1 MTPDLPDPATGPAFA
16 EPARA
21 ERLMV
26 GLAGG
31 GVTDDDVDAF
41 RPALLA
47 ALAKAPDPDRALTSI
62 CRLLEAVTS
71 RITQFRYLGQHPTA
85 LPMLAQVLGTSQFL
99 ADILVRSPEYL
110 EILTNPNLIAQGR
123 SAAGMHA
130 ALGQFTGVVSRP
142 QLRLEAMRRFRQREV
157 LRIGAR
163 DILGAATMPETARE
177 FSHLADACVQQCLEI
192 AQQELEETFAVED
205 RVPLCVIGM
214 GKLGGEELN
223 YSSDIDLMFVHADLD
238 AETAPRAA
246 RYATRL
252 AELIVSGLSKRMEN
266 SHLFRVD
273 MRLRPEG
280 RFGSL
285 VRSISSFALYYES
298 WAEPWERQALLK
310 ARTIAGD
317 AELGRAFM
325 RMAEAFVYR
334 RNVTEGFIDAIRAN
348 KRRIEQQAAAQG
360 RALTDVKVGVGGIR
374 DVEFSVQLCQLVA
387 GSHNPWLRTP
397 NTLEALARLRHAGIL
412 RLAEADDMAEDY
424 IFLRNV
430 EHRLQLLYERQTQ
443 ALPTEPAEIE
453 LLAHRLG
460 FLDGPSFESEY
471 ARRTARNHM
480 HFAAIFLENRAPIRQ
495 EPEIARRLVQG
506 LEAGADAVGLEALLA
521 ETGIVDPASALRHL
535 RDAAV
540 GGNYGLASPATRQAM
555 GDLMPHLLACCG
567 ATPDPDAALAA
578 TLELAEV
585 APNPAEI
592 YRSLEQAPE
601 LLERVCRLGAGSP
614 EMARALARRPE
625 WLDMLVDE
633 SMLDAEPK
641 HSDLY
646 ASELSSRLRIDRPGA
661 DLGERFWQS
670 LALYIQRERLRTAAR
685 DLWGD
690 ITAAKVRRELTALAD
705 AVLGVLLERACRL
718 TSEQPLTDD
727 ARSAVHGM
735 AVVGQGKLGGREL
748 SYGSDWDVIFIMQD
762 ADGGPNTP
770 EWRACNGVAEAVLAS
785 GQELRVRGAPVE
797 IDARLRPEGRFGALV
812 RPLADYAAYYRDT
825 AQTWERQALV
835 KARAC
840 AGHAGVGRAFMR
852 VVAERLYSN
861 GLSNEEADEI
871 RRMKRRME
879 AERLRPEMRDRD
891 LKLGHGGMSDIEF
904 AVQLLQLRS
913 GSACPAARAPGT
925 VGALL
930 ALARHGHLRTPD
942 AARLADN
949 YRSLM
954 TLRNRLA
961 LLGGGGPTDLLPESA
976 DALRKVA
983 IGMGCPDLPDTPAGP
998 RLLNRIRDEMR
1009 ETRAIIERIFYQD
1022 TRQELN
1028 APC

>member
-1 MTPDLPDPATGPAFA
+1 MTSEPPDTASRPAFA
-16 EPARA
+16 DPARA

-31 GVTDDDVDAF
+31 GVTDDDVETF

-47 ALAKAPDPDRALTSI
+47 ALAAAPDPDRALTNI
-62 CRLLEAVTS
+62 CRLLESVTG

-85 LPMLAQVLGTSQFL
+85 LPMLTQVLGTSQFL
-99 ADILVRSPEYL
+99 ADILVRNPEYL

-123 SAAGMHA
+123 SAADMHA
-130 ALGQFTGVVSRP
+130 ALGQFTGALSRP

-163 DILGAATMPETARE
+163 DILGSATMPETARE

-192 AQQELEETFAVED
+192 AEQELAETFAAED

-223 YSSDIDLMFVHADLD
+223 YSSDIDLMFVYADLD
-238 AETAPRAA
+238 AEATPRAA

-285 VRSISSFALYYES
+285 ARSISSYALYYES

-325 RMAEAFVYR
+325 RMAKAFVYR
-334 RNVTEGFIDAIRAN
+334 RNVTEGFIDAIRGN

-360 RALTDVKVGVGGIR
+360 RSASDVKVGVGGIR

-387 GSHNPWLRTP
+387 GCHNPWLRTP
-397 NTLEALARLRHAGIL
+397 NTLEALARLRHTGIL

-443 ALPTEPAEIE
+443 ALPAEPAEVE

-460 FLDGPSFESEY
+460 FPDGPAFQREY
-471 ARRTARNHM
+471 ARRTQRNHA
-480 HFAAIFLENRAPIRQ
+480 HYTAIFLENRTPNRH

-506 LEAGADAVGLEALLA
+506 MEAGADSGELEALLA
-521 ETGIVDPASALRHL
+521 ETGVVNPASALRHL
-535 RDAAV
+535 RDATI
-540 GGNYGLASPATRQAM
+540 GGNYGMASPATRQAM
-555 GDLMPHLLACCG
+555 GDLMPSLLACCG

-578 TLELAEV
+578 TLELAE
-585 APNPAEI
+585 ASPNPAEI
-592 YRSLEQAPE
+592 YRSLAQAPE

-614 EMARALARRPE
+614 GMARILARRPE

-641 HSDLY
+641 APELY
-646 ASELSSRLRIDRPGA
+646 TSELTTRLRPDRPGA
-661 DLGERFWQS
+661 DLGESFWQS

-705 AVLGVLLERACRL
+705 AVLGILLERARKLAMAERL
-718 TSEQPLTDD
+718 SE
-727 ARSAVHGM
+727 A
-735 AVVGQGKLGGREL
+735 
-748 SYGSDWDVIFIMQD
+748 
-762 ADGGPNTP
+762 
-770 EWRACNGVAEAVLAS
+770 
-785 GQELRVRGAPVE
+785 GAPVE

-812 RPLADYAAYYRDT
+812 RPLSDYAAYYRDVS
-825 AQTWERQALV
+825 QTWERQALV
-835 KARAC
+835 KARVC
-840 AGHAGVGRAFMR
+840 AGNAGCGREFMR
-852 VVAERLYSN
+852 LVWEQLYSAP
-861 GLSNEEADEI
+861 LPDAQADEV
-871 RRMKRRME
+871 RQMKRRME
-879 AERLRPEMRDRD
+879 AERLKPEMRDRD

-904 AVQLLQLRS
+904 ATQLLQLRH
-913 GSACPAARAPGT
+913 GSAYPPARAPGT

-930 ALARHGHLRTPD
+930 ALARHGGLRAPD
-942 AARLADN
+942 ASRLADN

-961 LLGGGGPTDLLPESA
+961 LLGGGATDLLPDGA

-983 IGMGCPDLPDTPAGP
+983 IGMGCPDLPATPAGE
-998 RLLNRIRDEMR
+998 RLLGRVHDEML
-1009 ETRAIIERIFYQD
+1009 ETRAIIERVFYQE
-1022 TRQELN
+1022 TRQEPH
-1028 APC
+1028 AI

>member
-1 MTPDLPDPATGPAFA
+1 MTSDTPDSASRPAFA
-16 EPARA
+16 DPARA

-31 GVTDDDVDAF
+31 GVTDDVVEAF
-41 RPALLA
+41 RPALLD

-71 RITQFRYLGQHPTA
+71 RITQVRYLGQHPTA

-99 ADILVRSPEYL
+99 ADILVRNPEYL
-110 EILTNPNLIAQGR
+110 EILTSPNLIAEGR
-123 SAAGMHA
+123 SSAAMHA
-130 ALGQFTGVVSRP
+130 ALGQFCGVVSRP

-192 AQQELEETFAVED
+192 AEQELAEAFAVED
-205 RVPLCVIGM
+205 RIPLCVIGM

-223 YSSDIDLMFVHADLD
+223 YSSDIDLMFVHADPD
-238 AETAPRAA
+238 TEAAPRAA

-285 VRSISSFALYYES
+285 VRSISSYSLYYES

-334 RNVTEGFIDAIRAN
+334 RNVTEGFIDAIRSN

-360 RALTDVKVGVGGIR
+360 RSRTDVKVGVGGIR
-374 DVEFSVQLCQLVA
+374 DVEFSVQLCQLIA

-412 RLAEADDMAEDY
+412 RPAEADDMAEDY
-424 IFLRNV
+424 VFLRNV

-443 ALPTEPAEIE
+443 ALPTEPAEVD

-460 FLDGPSFESEY
+460 FADGPTFEREY
-471 ARRTARNHM
+471 SRRAQRNHA
-480 HFAAIFLENRAPIRQ
+480 HYAAIFLGDREPIGH

-506 LEAGADAVGLEALLA
+506 LEAGADAGELEALLSEA
-521 ETGIVDPASALRHL
+521 GIVDPASALRHL
-535 RDAAV
+535 RDATI
-540 GGNYGLASPATRQAM
+540 GGNYGLASPATREAL
-555 GDLMPHLLACCG
+555 GDLMPHLLSCCG

-578 TLELAEV
+578 TLELAE
-585 APNPAEI
+585 ASPNPAEI
-592 YRSLEQAPE
+592 YGALAQAPE

-614 EMARALARRPE
+614 EMGRILARRPE

-633 SMLDAEPK
+633 SMLDPEPK
-641 HSDLY
+641 QADRY
-646 ASELSSRLRIDRPGA
+646 ASELASRLRIDRPGA
-661 DLGERFWQS
+661 DLGDRFWQS

-718 TSEQPLTDD
+718 ASVNTLSEP
-727 ARSAVHGM
+727 ARCAITGM

-785 GQELRVRGAPVE
+785 AQELRVRGAPVE

-812 RPLADYAAYYRDT
+812 RPLADYAAYYRDN

-840 AGHAGVGRAFMR
+840 AGHSGCGRAFMR
-852 VVAERLYSN
+852 IVAETLYCE
-861 GLSNEEADEI
+861 GLPDAQAEEI
-871 RRMKRRME
+871 RHMKRRME
-879 AERLRPEMRDRD
+879 AERLKPEMRERD

-904 AVQLLQLRS
+904 ATQLLQLRYGRS
-913 GSACPAARAPGT
+913 CPPARAPGT

-930 ALARHGHLRTPD
+930 ALARHGALRAPD
-942 AARLADN
+942 ASRLADN

-961 LLGGGGPTDLLPESA
+961 LLGGGGPTDLLPDSVGT
-976 DALRKVA
+976 LRKVA
-983 IGMGCPDLPDTPAGP
+983 IGMGCPDLPGTPAGQ
-998 RLLNRIRDEMR
+998 RLLNRVRDEMR
-1009 ETRAIIERIFYQD
+1009 ETRAIIERTFYQD

-1028 APC
+1028 AP